1 MTQPGQSDIA
11 PGRVWIS
18 PAGNEWV
25 VRAPRGTRV
34 QLARVG
40 EPGLDARMTVPIA
53 ELRRSSW
60 RLSREKFVVEQ

>member
-25 VRAPRGTRV
+25 VHALRGTLV
-34 QLARVG
+34 EFARI
-40 EPGLDARMTVPIA
+40 EPDLDARMTVPIA

-60 RLSREKFVVEQ
+60 RLSRERFVVEQ